1 MIGIHTA
8 EAIRAAEEEFIAA
21 NPDTDLMQLAAAA
34 VAERAAQLAPSGTVL
49 VVVGPGNNGGDGLY
63 AARNLARQ
71 GRHVTVW
78 LVNGKAHPG
87 GVVAARQASIRF
99 VDSLTVLRMLPEMS
113 LVIDAVAGIGGR
125 PGLSHVVAQF
135 FDACQTLAIPVLAVD
150 VPSGLDP
157 DSHQRPETFVQA
169 AHTITF
175 GAPKLCT
182 VAQPAASACGDL
194 EIVDLGFELP
204 DSQINK
210 MQRVDVARWW
220 PWPSPYSD
228 KYSRGVLGI
237 DTGSDR
243 YPGAAVLSVIGA
255 LYSGAGMVR
264 FVGPERAAGAVL
276 NAQPSVT
283 MGQGRVQ
290 AWLAGCGWGPEA
302 SAERLAPL
310 VEEGLP
316 TIVDAEALAYL
327 PDELPAGWLLTPHAG
342 ELAEMLGTERAAVL
356 SVIGALYSGA
366 GMVRFVGPDRAAGAV
381 LNAQPSV
388 TMGQGRVQAWLAG
401 CGWGPEAS
409 ADRLAPLV
417 EEGLPTIV
425 DAEALA
431 YLPDE
436 LPAGWLLTPH
446 AGELA
451 EMLGTERAAVVA
463 DPIKHV
469 RRAAARW
476 NTTVLLKG
484 STQYVAEPSGRI
496 SLAVAGPAWT
506 AQAGS
511 GDVLAGICGT
521 LLAAGVPAWKA
532 AVIGAS
538 VQALAAARK
547 SGPFPPEVVAQA
559 LPEVLDQ
566 LGQVVSG
573 QAIRAGS
580 LTPSSIAFS

>member
-78 LVNGKAHPG
+78 LVHGKAHPG

-342 ELAEMLGTERAAVL
+342 ELAEMLGTERAAV
-356 SVIGALYSGA
+356 
-366 GMVRFVGPDRAAGAV
+366 
-381 LNAQPSV
+381 
-388 TMGQGRVQAWLAG
+388 
-401 CGWGPEAS
+401 
-409 ADRLAPLV
+409 
-417 EEGLPTIV
+417 
-425 DAEALA
+425 
-431 YLPDE
+431 
-436 LPAGWLLTPH
+436 
-446 AGELA
+446 
-451 EMLGTERAAVVA
+451 VA

-521 LLAAGVPAWKA
+521 LLAAGLPAWKA